1 MVVFHVV
8 GADLELVEHVEE
20 LLSGDLHVGVVG
32 AHGGFEH
39 VFVVLPRGD
48 HARADLT
55 HDVVGGVGDLLGHDK
70 AILGSPT
77 LLPVL
82 SIE

>member
-20 LLSGDLHVGVVG
+20 LLPGDLHIGVVG

-39 VFVVLPRGD
+39 VFVVLPSVY
-48 HARADLT
+48 HSRADLT
-55 HDVVGGVGDLLGHDK
+55 HDVVGGVGDLLGHDET
-70 AILGSPT
+70 ILSSPT
-77 LLPVL
+77 LLPVF